1 MPLIENVT
9 YEHAPCTHT
18 KHNHCDLAAVFRG
31 SHHVY
36 LYGAAIGK
44 KG

>member
-9 YEHAPCTHT
+9 YEHAPCTQT
-18 KHNHCDLAAVFRG
+18 KHNPCDLAAVLRE

-36 LYGAAIGK
+36 LSGGNSI
-44 KG
+44 